1 MSEYAND
8 AKTLHTALKSKPK
21 DKQAINKLVSRRAND
36 ERLRIKKE
44 YEALYT
50 IELQTDLETELKKE
64 DKEYSEVIRS
74 LFLHPIDFDCQELFT
89 AIDGA
94 GTNDETLCEILT
106 TRPNCILKL
115 LKQQYGK
122 LYNETLEKA
131 VKSDTSSDYKK
142 LLLHLLDEK
151 RTANMNPDLKE
162 CETIAQ
168 TLYAGGKGKL
178 GTNEQVYIQIFG
190 TKSPIELVA
199 INLIYNKI
207 EGNSSSLYQAIKNAY
222 NGDMVLLLTT
232 LLDSSSSQS
241 KYFANRLINL
251 VKKQEFKKIFRILI
265 TRKEIDL
272 PLILQHYYSL
282 EHHHIIDDIANFK
295 NEDIRELL
303 LEFIQYH

>member
-8 AKTLHTALKSKPK
+8 AKTLHTALKSNPK

-50 IELQTDLETELKKE
+50 IELQTDLKTELKKE

-74 LFLHPIDFDCQELFT
+74 LFLNPTDFDCQELYN
-89 AIDGA
+89 AIDGP
-94 GTNDETLCEILT
+94 GTKDETLCEIIT
-106 TRPNCILKL
+106 TRPNCILRL
-115 LKQQYGK
+115 LKQQYGN
-122 LYNETLEKA
+122 LYKETLEDA
-131 VKSDTSSDYKK
+131 VKGDTSGDYKK

-151 RTANMNPDLKE
+151 RTTNMNPDLKE
-162 CETIAQ
+162 CEAIAQ

-178 GTNEQVYIQIFG
+178 GTNEQVYIQVFG
-190 TKSPIELVA
+190 TKSPIELAA

-207 EGNSSSLYQAIKNAY
+207 EGNSSSLYQGIKNAY
-222 NGDMVLLLTT
+222 TKDMILLLTT

-241 KYFANRLINL
+241 KYFADMLINL
-251 VKKQEFKKIFRILI
+251 VHKQDFKKIFRILI

-272 PLILQHYYSL
+272 PRILQHYYSIK
-282 EHHHIIDDIANFK
+282 HHDIIKDIDNFQ

-303 LEFIQYH
+303 REFIQYH